1 MAFTWLAYV
10 DASRRNSLMKM
21 LSKSLEL
28 SIYTKDSIS
37 VRFPTLNFFDT
48 QSILTLLEARKVV
61 LEIGNRF
68 QIRIVIFMSYFLAI
82 MIGTLCFIF
91 AVESELIASDIT
103 ESSTFIPLIVHTIFC
118 AVCCLATLLPL
129 SFINKQTHY

>member
-21 LSKSLEL
+21 LSNSLEL
-28 SIYTKDSIS
+28 SIYTKDAIS

-82 MIGTLCFIF
+82 LIGTLCFMF
-91 AVESELIASDIT
+91 AV
-103 ESSTFIPLIVHTIFC
+103 
-118 AVCCLATLLPL
+118 
-129 SFINKQTHY
+129 